1 MIDEEIDHSASEVAV
16 IGFAGR
22 FPGARNTD
30 EFWRNLR
37 DGVESISFFP
47 ELMNEGPDYVPA
59 KAIVDDVELFDA
71 KFFDY
76 SPREAEMIDPQHRMM
91 LECAVEAFEHAGYD
105 PQRVKGRVGV
115 YAGVSAGSYLDANLS
130 SHAELIDRVGAY
142 QVDIGNHGE
151 FVPTTISFKLN
162 LKGPSIN
169 IQTACSTSLVAVH
182 VACQSLLNGE
192 CDMALAGGG
201 SITFPHIEGYYY
213 QEEGILSPDGHC
225 RAFDADARGT
235 VGGEG
240 AALVVLKRL
249 VDAIADGDTIH
260 AVIKGSAVNN
270 DGSVKIGYT
279 APSVNGQAEV
289 IGDALAMAAVNAE
302 SISYIETHGT
312 GTALGDPVEIAALT
326 QAFHADT
333 QDKGFCAIG
342 SVKSNIGHLDAA
354 AGVAGLIKTILA
366 LGKGQLP
373 PSLHYN
379 QPNTKIDFAASPFY
393 VNDKL

>member
-1 MIDEEIDHSASEVAV
+1 MVEEIDHSASEVAV

-30 EFWRNLR
+30 EFWRNLC
-37 DGVESISFFP
+37 DGVESISFFT
-47 ELMNEGPDYVPA
+47 ELNEGPDYVPA
-59 KAIVDDVELFDA
+59 KGIVDDVELFDA

-76 SPREAEMIDPQHRMM
+76 SPREAEMLDPQLRIM

-105 PQRVKGRVGV
+105 PQRSKGRVGV
-115 YAGVSAGSYLDANLS
+115 YAGVSAGSYLDVNLS
-130 SHAELIDRVGAY
+130 SHSDLIDRVGAY

-201 SITFPHIEGYYY
+201 SITFPHKEGYFY

-235 VGGEG
+235 VAGEG

-279 APSVNGQAEV
+279 A
-289 IGDALAMAAVNAE
+289 
-302 SISYIETHGT
+302 
-312 GTALGDPVEIAALT
+312 
-326 QAFHADT
+326 
-333 QDKGFCAIG
+333 
-342 SVKSNIGHLDAA
+342 
-354 AGVAGLIKTILA
+354 
-366 LGKGQLP
+366 
-373 PSLHYN
+373 
-379 QPNTKIDFAASPFY
+379 
-393 VNDKL
+393 